1 MEEYTKMMLYNL
13 WLDKGVIVNNN
24 KILNHI
30 TTNGLIK
37 MRIRTYTLID
47 EDN

>member
-13 WLDKGVIVNNN
+13 WLTQGVIVNNN

-30 TTNGLIK
+30 TWF
-37 MRIRTYTLID
+37 
-47 EDN
+47 

>member
-1 MEEYTKMMLYNL
+1 MEEYTKMMLYIYGRA
-13 WLDKGVIVNNN
+13 GVIVNNN

-37 MRIRTYTLID
+37 MRIRTYTL
-47 EDN
+47 